1 MRNLSQLLKKN
12 SFLTKPI
19 YVTGLSL
26 KGLMS
31 APFEVQAEQILQWV
45 LTFRINSLL
54 PVSF

>member
-19 YVTGLSL
+19 YVNGLSL